1 MYHNRDYRKC
11 QFEFCDGKKRIEELE
26 AENAALKQA
35 ELSRCAK
42 VCLAEERLIEAQ
54 HRIKQLRE
62 ALEQVVATSE
72 LSLKEIGDYMR
83 ITGTAS
89 MAASEG
95 TTRSF
100 EDLKRIKELL
110 TLPDSTAE
118 LDAALKKDA
127 ERYRFIKS
135 VQPTP
140 EGYDA
145 ATVERLVQERDKA
158 NVYPPEPLRW
168 LYSHCTAIGM
178 TCKSDSGKW
187 EHDIAL
193 FTINQKNQLTAMT
206 QERDELVA
214 IIKEKKK

>member
-127 ERYRFIKS
+127 ERYRFVKS

-145 ATVERLVQERDKA
+145 ATVERLVQERDA
-158 NVYPPEPLRW
+158 NAAYFEAYHQLRVAVNAAYPQDPYQLAEDVP
-168 LYSHCTAIGM
+168 
-178 TCKSDSGKW
+178 
-187 EHDIAL
+187 AL
-193 FTINQKNQLTAMT
+193 MQQQLTAMT